1 MAELLGFRGRGH
13 TVGLVAPAPATIFAE
28 AVKSDLPHATLSENR
43 WAFPFAVTNTARWLR
58 EFHADVVNT
67 HSSRDG
73 WIVGL
78 AARLARVPL
87 VIRSR
92 HFDVPVANPWLSRHL
107 YATLADHLI
116 TTSPKVAAD
125 FRELFRLSDDRVTAI
140 PTGVDVVKFSPEGPK
155 ASFEFPPE
163 ATGPLIGIIGVIRQ
177 AKGHPALFRA
187 MRQLANGGFPMR
199 CVVVG
204 DRPNRALLEKYVGD
218 LGLLDSVLFAGQ
230 RDDVPA
236 ILRALD
242 VLAIPSL
249 HEAIPQV
256 GLQALATKTPV
267 VASNV
272 GGIPAI
278 IRPGETGRLCAPGDA
293 ASLASALREALSDKA
308 ATQAMCERGRA
319 LVEREHTVEVML
331 DRLEKIYR
339 RYLPA

>member
-1 MAELLGFRGRGH
+1 
-13 TVGLVAPAPATIFAE
+13 VGVVAPARATLFAE
-28 AVKSDLPHATLSENR
+28 AVRHELPHTTLAKNR
-43 WAFPFAVTNTARWLR
+43 WAFPFAVAGTARWLR
-58 EFHADVVNT
+58 AFQTDVVNT

-92 HFDVPVANPWLSRHL
+92 HFDVPVSNPWLSRHV

-116 TTSPKVAAD
+116 TTSPKVAGD
-125 FRELFRLSDDRVTAI
+125 FQTLFELPEDRVTAI
-140 PTGVDVVKFSPEGPK
+140 PTGVDTIKFSPAGPK
-155 ASFEFPPE
+155 AVFDFPPE
-163 ATGPLIGIIGVIRQ
+163 ASGPLIGIIGVIRS
-177 AKGHPALFRA
+177 AKGHLVLFEA
-187 MRQLANGGFPMR
+187 IKQLAQDALPVR

-204 DRPNRALLEKYVGD
+204 EGPYRVYAEQRMRE
-218 LGLLDSVLFAGQ
+218 LGLSDRVHFAGQ

-236 ILRALD
+236 ILRSLD

-278 IRPGETGRLCAPGDA
+278 IRPGETGRLCKPGDA
-293 ASLASALREALSDKA
+293 ASLAAALREALTDTTT
-308 ATQAMCERGRA
+308 TQAMCERGRA

-331 DRLEKIYR
+331 DQIEAIYR
-339 RYLPA
+339 RRLSAG